1 MENSEEARRLHRTAS
16 LIGIAVGASLIL
28 YLIIAEFLRN
38 YFRPF
43 HGFASLPN
51 LQTLR
56 YVFYALAIGEVI
68 AIRLLQGFLLKRS
81 PGDDARTTLFKLFR
95 TSIATVCLSEVPGFL
110 GLALFLLGGLNK
122 DLYALLAVSMVLV
135 FMYFPRLKSW
145 EDWIARNS

>member
-1 MENSEEARRLHRTAS
+1 MENSEETRRLHRTAS
-16 LIGIAVGASLIL
+16 LIGVAVGASLL
-28 YLIIAEFLRN
+28 MYLIIAEFLRN
-38 YFRPF
+38 YFKPF

-56 YVFYALAIGEVI
+56 YVFYALAVGEVLS
-68 AIRLLQGFLLKRS
+68 IRILQSLLLKRS
-81 PGDDARTTLFKLFR
+81 QGDNARTVLFKLFR
-95 TSIATVCLSEVPGFL
+95 TSIVTVCLSEVPGFL

-135 FMYFPRLKSW
+135 FMYFPRLRSW